1 MTLSR
6 LKLLIAVAGVLLAGT
21 ARAATVTVYAAM
33 GGAPFAATDPLKAV
47 GLVADTGATP
57 AVSCRTDGPAGCVV
71 DVAAPSVVLRA
82 SSVNNATFLAWS
94 GCASV
99 AGADCTLDLAAART
113 VYATFKPTSYAVLL
127 KTYGTTDG
135 ALTTAAG
142 SCRTGAAAPFDA
154 CLLAV
159 ANGGTLDVTAAP
171 GAGQKVLGWSACTV
185 DATDPNLCHVT
196 ALAYSKV
203 VSATFGAQDIPVTAQ
218 VQGPGAVTV
227 ALGGAVT
234 DGMACGNGGTD
245 CTAQV
250 KANGTITL
258 TATPASGMQFVGWT
272 GCVSATA
279 ACSLTNVT
287 APAAVTA
294 TFKVSGCNS
303 CHGTPPP
310 SHAGLGTL
318 DCGGCHPGYG
328 NGTVNVPVHMDGT
341 VQAGNPAVIAPAAF
355 GFDLRIVGAGYD
367 GAARPWVDVVATD
380 KAGASINLPAAITAG
395 EFQSGTS
402 SRIPRYTFG
411 ELQADGSFLTR
422 LAPVTSPATGV
433 GSNPFNVPTTSET
446 SKASQYAASPATPG
460 AWRFTFAT
468 AVQGGLDLSKTFRV
482 VVYGARYFKPGGTQ
496 PNVQYPSSDY
506 RDFVPAGGT
515 PVAGKQTVNDA
526 ACNGCHG
533 ALTLHG
539 MRRGVAVCLT
549 CHNPNTGL
557 GGSLVST
564 TNPSGLAPKAPAVWD
579 LKNLVHRLHSGQN
592 DVAWGTTFDASAMKM
607 APSHKL
613 YFEGGSTVAGTGAP
627 LVAVVD
633 PELTTECF
641 FCHQGA
647 DANTFAT
654 RPSKAACTSCHV
666 TTDPTTGVNH
676 DGGIATGDGT
686 CFACHPETGAVVAG
700 AIYPVKTVHGRF
712 YEPAHNLDF
721 AALAG
726 FPADGHKFSVT
737 LVDVKADAT
746 GKPTFTVDVSLD
758 GAPFDIKAVLTTPSV
773 AAGRVATC
781 AFQVAGPTTD
791 YVIPATG
798 GTAVSCTTAANWTF
812 VSSTATSSRFTY
824 SAGTFFAGVPSGAYT
839 AAFEIMWQRVA
850 VASNGDYV
858 RKPFSANPNFLLV
871 KRSDDKT
878 AATVTD
884 PAAVA
889 LQSRRTLVE
898 FAKCN
903 ACHED
908 LGFHSNRGRKGPDY
922 CATCHNP
929 KLDNAQ
935 RARARVAD
943 LKAYP
948 GFGAT
953 GYFLPESVAM
963 NVFIHRIHMGSD
975 LPSVVS
981 PTTASPWV
989 PVAGKIAYGALRGNA
1004 AIPGTADVSDFSKF
1018 GMPNPMGRC
1027 DQCHISAGAR
1037 QTWALNEGAGL
1048 APVERT
1054 LKTCAT
1060 TVVDPADG
1068 TTLWCTVVA
1077 VPGSTTASQLP
1088 PLASGT
1094 VSTPPLKAAC
1104 TSCHDSLATDVHAD
1118 MNTVGPMTKGAVEH
1132 CAGCHG
1138 AGKAFD
1144 SVVVHQPIP

>member
-6 LKLLIAVAGVLLAGT
+6 WKLALLAVGLLAAGT

-57 AVSCRTDGPAGCVV
+57 VVNCRTDGPTGCVV
-71 DVAAPSVVLRA
+71 DVTAPSIVLRA
-82 SSVNNATFLAWS
+82 SSVNNATFVAWS
-94 GCASV
+94 GCTAV
-99 AGADCTLDLAAART
+99 AGADCTLDVTAAKT

-135 ALTTAAG
+135 ALVTAAG
-142 SCRTGAAAPFDA
+142 SCRTGAAAPFDV

-159 ANGGTLDVTAAP
+159 ANGGALDVTAAP
-171 GAGQKVLGWSACTV
+171 GAGQKVLAWSGCTV
-185 DATDPNLCHVT
+185 DAVDPNLCHVT
-196 ALAYSKV
+196 ALAYSKA
-203 VSATFGAQDIPVTAQ
+203 VSATFGALDIPVTAQ
-218 VQGPGAVTV
+218 VQGPGTVT
-227 ALGGAVT
+227 AAAGGAVT
-234 DGMACGNGGTD
+234 DGMACGNGATD
-245 CTAQV
+245 CSAQV
-250 KANGTITL
+250 KANGTITF

-272 GCVSATA
+272 GCASTTAT
-279 ACSLTNVT
+279 CSLTNVT
-287 APAAVTA
+287 APKAITA

-303 CHGTPPP
+303 CHGTPPA

-318 DCGGCHPGYG
+318 ACGSCHAGYG
-328 NGTVNVPVHMDGT
+328 DGTVNVATHMNGT
-341 VQAGNPAVIAPAAF
+341 VQASNPAVLAPSTF
-355 GFDLRIVGAGYD
+355 GFDIRIVGAGYD
-367 GAARPWVDVVATD
+367 GAAQPWVDVKATD
-380 KAGASINLPAAITAG
+380 KAGSTIALPAAITAG
-395 EFQSGTS
+395 EFTSGTS
-402 SRIPRYTFG
+402 SRIPRFTFG
-411 ELQADGSFLTR
+411 QLQADGSFQTV
-422 LAPVTSPATGV
+422 LAPVTSPATGI
-433 GSNPFNVPTTSET
+433 GSNPFAIPTTSET
-446 SKASQYAASPATPG
+446 SKASQYVASPVTPG
-460 AWRFTFAT
+460 AYRFTFAT
-468 AVQGGLDLSKTFRV
+468 AIQGGLDLSKTYRV

-496 PNVQYPSSDY
+496 ANVQYPSSDY
-506 RDFVPAGGT
+506 LDFVPAGGT
-515 PVAGKQTVNDA
+515 PVAGKETVTDA
-526 ACNGCHG
+526 ACNACHG

-539 MRRGVAVCLT
+539 MRRGVAICLT
-549 CHNPNTGL
+549 CHNPNTQL
-557 GGSLVST
+557 GGSLVTST
-564 TNPSGLAPKAPAVWD
+564 LPAGRAPKAAAVWD

-592 DVAWGTTFDASAMKM
+592 DVAWGTTFDASTMKM

-627 LVAVVD
+627 LVAVID
-633 PELTTECF
+633 PELTTECTV
-641 FCHQGA
+641 CHQGR
-647 DANTFAT
+647 DAENYAT
-654 RPSKAACTSCHV
+654 KPSKAACTSCHV
-666 TTDPTTGVNH
+666 ATDPTTGTNH
-676 DGGIATGDGT
+676 DGGIATNDGT
-686 CFACHPETGAVVAG
+686 CFVCHTPSGAVTSP
-700 AIYPVKTVHGRF
+700 IYPVKAVHGRF

-721 AALAG
+721 AALSG
-726 FPADGHKFSVT
+726 FPADGHKFNVT
-737 LVDVKADAT
+737 LVSVAADAT

-773 AAGRVATC
+773 TAGRVATC
-781 AFQVAGPTTD
+781 AFQVAGPTAD

-824 SAGTFFAGVPSGAYT
+824 SAGTFFAGVPSGYYT

-850 VASNGDYV
+850 QASNGDYV

-878 AATVTD
+878 AATITD
-884 PAAVA
+884 PAALA

-922 CATCHNP
+922 CATCHNA
-929 KLDNAQ
+929 KLDNGT
-935 RARARVAD
+935 RARAKVAD

-948 GFGAT
+948 GLGNT
-953 GYFLPESVAM
+953 TYFLPESVAM

-975 LPSVVS
+975 LPSVTS

-989 PVAGKIAYGALRGNA
+989 PVAGKIAYGALRGTA
-1004 AIPGTADVSDFSKF
+1004 AIPTAADVSDFSKF

-1054 LKTCAT
+1054 LKTCDT
-1060 TVVDPADG
+1060 TVLDPADN
-1068 TTLWCTVVA
+1068 TTLWCNVVL
-1077 VPGSTTASQLP
+1077 VPGSTTASYLP
-1088 PLASGT
+1088 PLATGK

-1118 MNTVGPMTKGAVEH
+1118 MNTVGPMTAGAVEH